1 MPPMSLWP
9 QVDGPTIRRWRHF
22 FNVLL
27 CFFWGDGGEGGWGW
41 GGGGWKLLK
50 EKTNMRKKLC
60 FLKLMMDGTC
70 FGPVMFLPREKTGFF
85 CWLTVLKPKFQW
97 WVWLV
102 AIDTCLMNSSL
113 DIDFGTASQKTRKE
127 DDWKAI
133 VFCLFCGWLC
143 MGFDLFWRG
152 GLWHYEGRFCFFKFV
167 YTRYRT
173 VCSDLDH
180 DVWLFRHLYWLWYQE
195 CSCSWIEWGWRQE
208 SLWMLSF
215 QG

>member
-22 FNVLL
+22 FNVFL
-27 CFFWGDGGEGGWGW
+27 CFFFGGRGLGLGWGQVE
-41 GGGGWKLLK
+41 LLK

-70 FGPVMFLPREKTGFF
+70 FGPVMFLSREKTGFF

-113 DIDFGTASQKTRKE
+113 DSDFGTDSQKTRKE

-167 YTRYRT
+167 YIRYRT

-180 DVWLFRHLYWLWYQE
+180 DVWLFWHLYWLWYQE

-215 QG
+215 QR